1 MATWLDLKQKSNYK
15 DQSVKS
21 KIVISA
27 GIAEIQKPWIA
38 CAKHILAVWIPAIQ
52 LCLEGY
58 AGKTLLLK
66 RIYNQV
72 EKCASFSTLT
82 QVY

>member
-27 GIAEIQKPWIA
+27 GIAEIHKPWLV
-38 CAKHILAVWIPAIQ
+38 CAEHIHEVWIPAIH
-52 LCLEGY
+52 LSPEGY